1 MLKAYRNY
9 IKCST
14 ESLKEITVS
23 PPILPQLDYAC
34 ASMCEAV
41 SKKGLERDVMLSF
54 VGYEV
59 DPEFSTDVYMVVTPV
74 KTNTNVKAV
83 IVFRG
88 TRISSTSN
96 LKENYLIVQR
106 KHKVSPLFVAA
117 VKLTE
122 AVIKKY
128 GMGNVMATGYSLGGA
143 KAIFVSETLH
153 IPSIVFNAAWSP
165 FNIVARTNNNKK
177 CKRNNSLPLIRAHI
191 IIGYYISNSLL
202 CHNDC
207 TIEKIVYSKLVYVSH
222 NLINFLMMQKG
233 TRINNNNNNNNNK
246 TNAKR

>member
-1 MLKAYRNY
+1 MFKAYRNY

-14 ESLKEITVS
+14 ESLKDITVS
-23 PPILPQLDYAC
+23 PPVLPQLDYAC
-34 ASMCEAV
+34 ATMCEAV
-41 SKKGLERDVMLSF
+41 SKKGLERDLLLSL

-74 KTNTNVKAV
+74 KNNTNLKAV

-122 AVIKKY
+122 DVIKKY
-128 GMGNVMATGYSLGGA
+128 GIGNIMSTGYSLGGA
-143 KAIFVSETLH
+143 KAIFVTETLH

-165 FNIVARTNNNKK
+165 FNIVPRTNNNKK
-177 CKRNNSLPLIRAHI
+177 CKHNTNSLPKIKAHI
-191 IIGYYISNSLL
+191 IIGDYISNSLL
-202 CHNDC
+202 CHDDC

-222 NLINFLMMQKG
+222 NLKNFLMMQKVKRNTNG
-233 TRINNNNNNNNNK
+233 NNK
-246 TNAKR
+246 KNNKNI